1 MSMKPLFRPI
11 FLIPAFVFC
20 LSVPVLVGAKSAK
33 SIPFHLQQQETGPKL
48 SPGELSREVEGLI
61 LESSNE
67 QRAKKK
73 LAPLAG
79 EEILVKVARD
89 HSQDMLKRNYLSH
102 FSPEKKSVVD
112 RVKKYQP
119 KLQRS
124 VGENLHTI
132 TSSQGLVDPKA
143 IAGQMMDDWM
153 HSSSHRKNIL
163 SKDYAFLGVGCASDG
178 QRIFCTQV
186 FGGPQKK

>member
-1 MSMKPLFRPI
+1 MRSVAGRF
-11 FLIPAFVFC
+11 FLSLALAFC
-20 LSVPVLVGAKSAK
+20 LSPLPRLEAKSPK
-33 SIPFHLQQQETGPKL
+33 SIPFHLQQKEKGPKL
-48 SPGELSREVEGLI
+48 SPSELSRAVEGLI
-61 LESSNE
+61 FDGSNRARAEKKRPPLES
-67 QRAKKK
+67 
-73 LAPLAG
+73 
-79 EEILVKVARD
+79 EEILVKAARD

-119 KLQRS
+119 KLRRS

-178 QRIFCTQV
+178 QSIFCTQV
-186 FGGPQKK
+186 FGGPQKN

>member
-1 MSMKPLFRPI
+1 MMSRNAGRI
-11 FLIPAFVFC
+11 FLSLALIFC
-20 LSVPVLVGAKSAK
+20 LSPLQRLEAKSLN
-33 SIPFHLQQQETGPKL
+33 SIPFHLQQKEKGPKL
-48 SPGELSREVEGLI
+48 SPSELSRAVEGLI
-61 LESSNE
+61 LDESN
-67 QRAKKK
+67 RARAEKKRP
-73 LAPLAG
+73 PLES
-79 EEILVKVARD
+79 EEILVKAARD

-153 HSSSHRKNIL
+153 HSSSHRKNVL

-186 FGGPQKK
+186 FGGLHKK